1 MEDPGEPSLII
12 RHITMSEHH
21 SGGMKLWNYDTEM
34 YSQSLSGMKNSAQ
47 LLISITGI
55 KVTEEIR
62 RKG

>member
-1 MEDPGEPSLII
+1 MEDPREPSLII
-12 RHITMSEHH
+12 GHIRVSEHH
-21 SGGMKLWNYDTEM
+21 SGGMKLWNYNTEM
-34 YSQSLSGMKNSAQ
+34 CSQSLSGMKNSAQ